1 MEMIILKTTDDLKQ
15 ECIDR
20 LRILKLDEKIIND
33 FINKNKVYATIMNG
47 DTLEVTQYGIV
58 LKLMKSFEKNKSVK
72 VYHIVSI
79 EEELRTLV
87 YILFVRNNK
96 DEWNVE
102 KGDLKRGFAE
112 VSAFEEI
119 RKYDNRHIGIEVKD
133 GNVIR
138 VSK

>member
-1 MEMIILKTTDDLKQ
+1 MEMIILKITDDLKQ
-15 ECIDR
+15 ECIER
-20 LRILKLDEKIIND
+20 LKILKLDEKIIND
-33 FINKNKVYATIMNG
+33 FIDDDNVYATVMNG
-47 DTLEVTQYGIV
+47 NVLEVTKYNIV
-58 LKLMKSFEKNKSVK
+58 SKLMKSFEQNKQVK

-79 EEELRTLV
+79 EEEFKTLV
-87 YILFVRNNK
+87 YILFVGNNK
-96 DEWNVE
+96 DEWKAE

-133 GNVIR
+133 GKVIR

>member
-1 MEMIILKTTDDLKQ
+1 MKATDEIKQ

-20 LRILKLDEKIIND
+20 LKILKLDDKIIND
-33 FINKNKVYATIMNG
+33 FINKNKVYATVMNG

-58 LKLMKSFEKNKSVK
+58 SKLMKSFEKNKNVK

-87 YILFVRNNK
+87 YILFVGNNK
-96 DEWNVE
+96 DEWKAE

-119 RKYDNRHIGIEVKD
+119 RTYNNRHIGIEVKN
-133 GNVIR
+133 GKIIR